1 MLLFWGV
8 RGELSPF
15 RSPLNR
21 GVAGAMDLEQRF
33 TTAFNSIREAKR
45 EDHYREVDAH
55 SNGNRSQG
63 DDVGAMVFVV
73 GGRARVQCS

>member
-15 RSPLNR
+15 RSPVNR
-21 GVAGAMDLEQRF
+21 GVTGAMDLEQRF
-33 TTAFNSIREAKR
+33 TTAFNSIRAAKI

-73 GGRARVQCS
+73 GGRARIQCS